1 MDAVQAS
8 KAVIRLYPR
17 IYFACHRRHARDPG
31 SNRVLSS
38 HQVSILDHLDE
49 REVTFI
55 SSLAEH
61 MGVTVSTI
69 SLALDRLVEQGFARR
84 VPDKADRRRVGV
96 LLTKA
101 GVRIRDSSGP
111 LDPDL
116 VATLVERL
124 SDEERKQA
132 VRGLKLLADAAGRAG
147 TADAARQVMREA
159 DSKEYGG
166 IRPRGQRPHGTHQC
180 GARPHVTH
188 RDQTTHEE

>member
-17 IYFACHRRHARDPG
+17 IYFACHRRHVQDPG

-69 SLALDRLVEQGFARR
+69 SLALDRLVEEGFARR

-124 SDEERKQA
+124 SDEERRQA
-132 VRGLKLLADAAGRAG
+132 VWGLKLLADAAGRAG

-159 DSKEYGG
+159 DTKEQGG
-166 IRPRGQRPHGTHQC
+166 TRPRGTNRNKRT
-180 GARPHVTH
+180 R
-188 RDQTTHEE
+188 EE

>member
-17 IYFACHRRHARDPG
+17 IYFACHRRHVRDPG

-124 SDEERKQA
+124 SDEERGQA

-147 TADAARQVMREA
+147 LPMRPDKSCGKRTQKNKAAHGRMALTRIRQLTRNERWA
-159 DSKEYGG
+159 
-166 IRPRGQRPHGTHQC
+166 
-180 GARPHVTH
+180 A
-188 RDQTTHEE
+188 